1 MDKLNIIGKDVK
13 KVDGL
18 PLATGIASFT
28 DDYYLHDPLQIF
40 FFYSPFAHAKIKSIN
55 SDSVRKLKGV
65 IDILSFENTPQ
76 TLHTT
81 AGQGYPEPSP
91 YDSVMFDRTMR
102 FVGDRAAAIV
112 AETEEIAR
120 DALNKLKIEF
130 TELPAVFDPEEGV
143 RRSRPYLQ
151 NTVPG
156 KILQQR
162 FQLALAM
169 WTKV

>member
-28 DDYYLHDPLQIF
+28 DDYYLQDPLQILF
-40 FFYSPFAHAKIKSIN
+40 YYSPFAHAKIKSIN
-55 SDSVRKLKGV
+55 SDSVSKLKGV
-65 IDILSFENTPQ
+65 VDVLSFENTPQ

-120 DALNKLKIEF
+120 DALDKLKIEF
-130 TELPAVFDPEEGV
+130 TELPAVFDPEEALKK
-143 RRSRPYLQ
+143 RRTPASR
-151 NTVPG
+151 
-156 KILQQR
+156 
-162 FQLALAM
+162 A
-169 WTKV
+169 